1 MLPSLFGLKTTFM
14 CYREKHV
21 GLHGGSWCK
30 TLYPHETTLC
40 GEKSLIITVK
50 NYMGRKHNYLNRPCD
65 NVDQSPSSPRCIGS
79 NCQLAALK
87 EVVLSVWLS
96 HSKDRKCVVKLAE
109 MGVTSV
115 QDNHLKPSIFVIF
128 NYTSLH
134 IQGGFFNWPPP

>member
-1 MLPSLFGLKTTFM
+1 
-14 CYREKHV
+14 
-21 GLHGGSWCK
+21 
-30 TLYPHETTLC
+30 
-40 GEKSLIITVK
+40 
-50 NYMGRKHNYLNRPCD
+50 MGRKHNYLNRPCD

-96 HSKDRKCVVKLAE
+96 LSKDRKCVVKLAE

-128 NYTSLH
+128 NYTLLH
-134 IQGGFFNWPPP
+134 IQGGFFDFFDPH